1 MVVVGFAVTVAP
13 VVALSPVAGVQAYV
27 LAPLAVSEV
36 EEPLQIV
43 VVPDT
48 DTVGNGFTVIV
59 TVVLFVQPAE
69 EVPVTE

>member
-1 MVVVGFAVTVAP
+1 M
-13 VVALSPVAGVQAYV
+13 

-36 EEPLQIV
+36 EEPLQMV
-43 VVPDT
+43 VVPDIA
-48 DTVGNGFTVIV
+48 TVGNGFTVID